1 MEYSVLMGI
10 SLHIKM
16 TCKDAVFVLRNHEP
30 CACANK
36 AVIIRYCSGASR
48 DFLGFIKISDRAVE
62 TAGSGETNKEKL

>member
-1 MEYSVLMGI
+1 MS
-10 SLHIKM
+10 
-16 TCKDAVFVLRNHEP
+16 R
-30 CACANK
+30 ACANK